1 MTSSAS
7 PRDLQ
12 HLDGVEATINYAG
25 VVAGK
30 PQFVA
35 ESRSGERPPRA
46 SVKRARVRIH
56 DARGLADRI
65 SLDAHG
71 VMIVPLDSECADLF
85 DPDLVRATYYEEVK
99 RLVALVTG
107 AVRVVAFD
115 HNIRSAAMA
124 ERKQNGAQ
132 NPVKFAHNDYTERS
146 GPQRVRDLFPDE
158 AESLL
163 TRRFAVVNVW
173 KPVTVP
179 AQDIPLAVCDARTI
193 RPEELVATDLVYAD
207 RTGEIYSLAYSDDH
221 RWLYFRDLQPSE
233 AMLIK
238 CYDSARDER
247 ARFTCH
253 AAFDDPTAPPDAPA
267 RDSIEVRTLAFF
279 DE

>member
-1 MTSSAS
+1 MTQSAS
-7 PRDLQ
+7 PQDLQ
-12 HLDGVEATINYAG
+12 ALDAVEATINYAG
-25 VVAGK
+25 VVADK

-35 ESRSGERPPRA
+35 ESAPGQRPPRV
-46 SVKRARVRIH
+46 SVKRARVRIY
-56 DARGLADRI
+56 DARGLGDRI
-65 SLDAHG
+65 SLDAQG
-71 VMIVPLDSECADLF
+71 VVIVPLASECADLF
-85 DPDLVRATYYEEVK
+85 DADAVRATYYEEVE
-99 RLVALVTG
+99 RLVARATA

-124 ERKQNGAQ
+124 ERAQ
-132 NPVKFAHNDYTERS
+132 NAAQHPVKFAHNDYTERS
-146 GPQRVRDLFPDE
+146 GPQRVRDLFPED
-158 AESLL
+158 AEDLL

-173 KPVTVP
+173 KPVTVS
-179 AQDIPLAVCDARTI
+179 AQDVPLAVCDARTI
-193 RPEELVATDLVYAD
+193 RPEQLVATDLVYSD

-233 AMLIK
+233 AMLLK

-253 AAFDDPTAPPDAPA
+253 AAFDDPTAPADAPA